1 MASAVARHL
10 SRRAA
15 CGVQSQRTR
24 DFVPV
29 SGCRTARTWV
39 IPAPLYTLRTSP
51 VARVHPADEV
61 AGVPTIGSCAAFLA
75 TSVLTEA
82 LAPPPLSRTTRAV
95 GPAYRVCR
103 SAMGDTLPRPWRQE
117 LGLSATVPK
126 ARSELDL
133 CRERWP
139 GRRVSV
145 QGAPC
150 GLGLGEGKTPS
161 TWVVHRVARAQR
173 SLRAESVT
181 PSTERPLAPEFR
193 VAGRPSPTS
202 TATGAGFQRRRPQ
215 VRPVRATPDPRRR

>member
-1 MASAVARHL
+1 MSRAVAGRLSTGNSCLCSCSVLSFGSSWRAL
-10 SRRAA
+10 SR
-15 CGVQSQRTR
+15 SI
-24 DFVPV
+24 
-29 SGCRTARTWV
+29 S
-39 IPAPLYTLRTSP
+39 S
-51 VARVHPADEV
+51 DER
-61 AGVPTIGSCAAFLA
+61 PS
-75 TSVLTEA
+75 EA

-95 GPAYRVCR
+95 GLPASTAW
-103 SAMGDTLPRPWRQE
+103 SAMATHCRARGDRSWACA
-117 LGLSATVPK
+117 ATVPK

-215 VRPVRATPDPRRR
+215 VQLVRATPDPRRR